1 MNIPE
6 ELLPVVEWWEKD
18 GKKTVVV
25 VVAVLAVFA
34 AYKGYVAHREAKKV
48 AAGSAVLTAYS
59 TAQLEDA
66 VSEFKGMAAEGVLK
80 LRLAKSYY
88 DAGRYA
94 EAKDV
99 YDSFGGVG
107 PVGFEDAPTVGT
119 ALCQEALGEYDAALT
134 AFDEFVQNK
143 PESLYALTAKLAIA
157 RVIALKGEKEEAL
170 KKLNAI
176 KEEVKDDEASKA
188 IVETM
193 ISTVRRYEKPTEEAA
208 PTPVEQVEK
217 LESEMKTE
225 EQPQ

>member
-18 GKKTVVV
+18 GKKTAVI

-48 AAGSAVLTAYS
+48 AAGSAVLTAYT

-66 VSEFKGMAAEGVLK
+66 VSEFQGMAAEGVLK

-88 DAGRYA
+88 DAGRYD
-94 EAKDV
+94 EAKDL

-107 PVGFEDAPTVGT
+107 PEGFEDVPAVGA
-119 ALCQEALGEYDAALT
+119 ALCLEAVGEYDAALA

-143 PESLYALTAKLAIA
+143 PESLYALTAKLGAA
-157 RVIALKGEKEEAL
+157 RVIALKGDKEEAL
-170 KKLNAI
+170 KKLDAV
-176 KEEVKDDEASKA
+176 KAEVKDDAASTA

-193 ISTVRRYEKPTEEAA
+193 ISTVRRYQKKAEEAA
-208 PTPVEQVEK
+208 PTPIEQVEK
-217 LESEMKTE
+217 IEAGTQAEK
-225 EQPQ
+225 